1 MFNHM
6 LMEMNTLPPVGWDM
20 IPQASAATP
29 PSWPVQTKHG
39 LSEIFVINLERRQD
53 RKERMDFCMRLQGIK
68 YTLVPAVDGKAL
80 TQDDIDGLGIRQLPG
95 FSDPHKPR
103 TITRGE
109 VGCFL
114 SHYYLWQKMVPGET
128 YLVLEDD
135 VRFGPDFVADL
146 RRTLREAKDIDWDLI
161 YVGRKRGPGAD
172 NDVEVMVTES
182 ISNVTY
188 SFWTLGYLITGDAAK
203 VLVDEKPLE
212 KLVPVDEYLPIMY
225 GAHKID
231 SYTKEF
237 KNKNLKAFSAN
248 PVLIQPTHYTGQEN
262 YFTDTEPSSDDDI
275 LQFETDAKDEL

>member
-1 MFNHM
+1 
-6 LMEMNTLPPVGWDM
+6 
-20 IPQASAATP
+20 
-29 PSWPVQTKHG
+29 
-39 LSEIFVINLERRQD
+39 
-53 RKERMDFCMRLQGIK
+53 MDFCMRLRGIK
-68 YTLVPAVDGKAL
+68 YTLVPAVDGKTL
-80 TQDDIDGLGIRQLPG
+80 TQGSLSFFRSSFDIDSDDIDGHGIRQLPG
-95 FSDPHKPR
+95 FSDPHRPR

-114 SHYYLWQKMVPGET
+114 SHYYLWQKMIPGET

-203 VLVDEKPLE
+203 VLVDEKPLV
-212 KLVPVDEYLPIMY
+212 KILLHDGID
-225 GAHKID
+225 KID
-231 SYTKEF
+231 NF
-237 KNKNLKAFSAN
+237 
-248 PVLIQPTHYTGQEN
+248 
-262 YFTDTEPSSDDDI
+262 
-275 LQFETDAKDEL
+275 

>member
-1 MFNHM
+1 
-6 LMEMNTLPPVGWDM
+6 MEKLLHKV
-20 IPQASAATP
+20 
-29 PSWPVQTKHG
+29 
-39 LSEIFVINLERRQD
+39 IFLTVIFYIQS
-53 RKERMDFCMRLQGIK
+53 
-68 YTLVPAVDGKAL
+68 
-80 TQDDIDGLGIRQLPG
+80 DDIDGLGIRQLPG

-146 RRTLREAKDIDWDLI
+146 RRTLREAKDINWDLI

-203 VLVDEKPLE
+203 VLVDEKPLVRFFW
-212 KLVPVDEYLPIMY
+212 K
-225 GAHKID
+225 
-231 SYTKEF
+231 
-237 KNKNLKAFSAN
+237 KNSSMSSNLE
-248 PVLIQPTHYTGQEN
+248 IQNLSGKTY
-262 YFTDTEPSSDDDI
+262 SC
-275 LQFETDAKDEL
+275 